1 MDYRV
6 IHKKYLAEALSFLG
20 FNYYKFNELND
31 IGKQI
36 VKYSFVE
43 TPDFNDAVDN
53 LLALKL
59 KYKKN

>member
-1 MDYRV
+1 MNYRV

-20 FNYYKFNELND
+20 FKYYKFNEFNG

-53 LLALKL
+53 LLTLKQ
-59 KYKKN
+59 KYIKN